1 MVLLNVVYLK
11 CKNTILIKPVK
22 RISNLIQL
30 AMKYRGHPDVSVKP
44 SHSNSDAT
52 PLMVAP

>member
-22 RISNLIQL
+22 RISNLIQ
-30 AMKYRGHPDVSVKP
+30 GITGCDDSDVSACWLKG
-44 SHSNSDAT
+44 
-52 PLMVAP
+52 